1 MPYGW
6 PAYVP
11 VAKRRAK
18 AKRAMDKLRK
28 KGKVIQPIEI
38 EGRKITRTFWG
49 DAWCQHLE
57 QFSDYD
63 NRLPR
68 GKTYVRNG
76 SVCHLGIEQGKIN
89 AIVSGSSLYDIAIT
103 IKPLPKTRWE
113 AIKKSC
119 AGKIGSLL
127 ELLKGRLSDS
137 VMAVVTDPKKGLFP
151 GITDIQLQCSCLD
164 WADMCKHLA
173 AVLYGVG
180 ARLDQQPE
188 LLFTLRGVDHETLIS
203 TDINI
208 PTATG
213 GRRRL
218 VSDASNVFGIDLDN
232 TTRSSDQASVPKR
245 RAAATRQNDPSASTR
260 QSNIK
265 KRRVQPFEATGAS
278 ISQLRHQWD
287 MTRAQFA
294 RLLHV
299 APPTVTQWESKKGA
313 LNLHEKSRQ
322 GLTKVAHLSKKQAW
336 KKLKANQ

>member
-1 MPYGW
+1 MAYYGW

-28 KGKVIQPIEI
+28 KGMVIQPIEI
-38 EGRKITRTFWG
+38 AGRKITRTFWG

-89 AIVSGSSLYDIAIT
+89 AIVSGSNLYDIAIT

-127 ELLKGRLSDS
+127 ELLEGRLSDS
-137 VMAVVTDPKKGLFP
+137 VMAIVTDPKKGLFP
-151 GITDIQLQCSCLD
+151 ETKDIQLQCNCLD

-188 LLFTLRGVDHETLIS
+188 LLFTLRDVDHETLIS
-203 TDINI
+203 TNINI
-208 PTATG
+208 PTAAG
-213 GRRRL
+213 SRRRL
-218 VSDASNVFGIDLDN
+218 VSDASDVFGIDLDS
-232 TTRSSDQASVPKR
+232 TTRQIDRS
-245 RAAATRQNDPSASTR
+245 TSTR
-260 QSNIK
+260 QSK
-265 KRRVQPFEATGAS
+265 VTQRHAQSFEATGES
-278 ISQLRHQWD
+278 ISQLRQQWD

-299 APPTVTQWESKKGA
+299 TPPTVMQWESKKGA
-313 LNLHEKSRQ
+313 LNLHAKSRQ
-322 GLTKVAHLSKKQAW
+322 ALTKVAHLSKKQAW
-336 KKLKANQ
+336 KKVRANQ